1 MFIPYEIVRV
11 LYISAYVHDNYAT
24 LIFNSSLNLNT
35 FYFWY
40 IIVFFTGSNK
50 FDVYL
55 IHSAEEKSYANT
67 LKERL
72 ESYDLSVVT
81 EEDTEPGKYH
91 VQGVSSFVQSCS
103 KCLVVL
109 SESSHDSAWCTLE
122 LLLALEKSHRLNTM
136 SVVVLRVLG
145 STKWQFQL
153 VRHIAI
159 FKEIVSF

>member
-1 MFIPYEIVRV
+1 MSKQRKR
-11 LYISAYVHDNYAT
+11 
-24 LIFNSSLNLNT
+24 
-35 FYFWY
+35 
-40 IIVFFTGSNK
+40 NK
-50 FDVYL
+50 IDVYL

-72 ESYDLSVVT
+72 ESHDLSVVT

-153 VRHIAI
+153 VRHIEI
-159 FKEIVSF
+159 FKENFSI